1 MNYLDRFK
9 VQPGTEVK
17 LKDIDPSFKD
27 RHGGHKEATDEIE
40 HYQKKLRGLQELLY
54 ADRRCSLLIC
64 LQAMDGGGKDGTINH
79 VLGAMNPQGCRVVA
93 FKQPTAEE
101 LAHDFLWRVHP
112 AAPRRG
118 AVAIFNRS
126 HYEDVLVVR
135 VHNLVDKAVWSRR
148 YERINAFEKELAE
161 DDTHILKFYLHISKE
176 EQLQRFKDRL
186 DDPAKQWKISE
197 SDYKERNFWDQYTAA
212 YEEALSRCSTEHAP
226 WFIIPSNHKWFR
238 NLAVSRI
245 VVEHLEKM
253 NLQFPPPSVDIE
265 HIRKEYHTAKQQD
278 HSSES
283 KAKHVHE
290 RANAKARG

>member
-1 MNYLDRFK
+1 M
-9 VQPGTEVK
+9 
-17 LKDIDPSFKD
+17 
-27 RHGGHKEATDEIE
+27 
-40 HYQKKLRGLQELLY
+40 
-54 ADRRCSLLIC
+54 
-64 LQAMDGGGKDGTINH
+64 
-79 VLGAMNPQGCRVVA
+79 
-93 FKQPTAEE
+93 
-101 LAHDFLWRVHP
+101 
-112 AAPRRG
+112 
-118 AVAIFNRS
+118 AIFNRS

-135 VHNLVDKAVWSRR
+135 VHKLVDKAVWSRR
-148 YERINAFEKELAE
+148 YDRINAFEKELAE

-176 EQLQRFKDRL
+176 EQLNRFQDRL

-197 SDYKERNFWDQYTAA
+197 SDYKERNFWDEYTSA
-212 YEEALSRCSTEHAP
+212 YEKALSRCSTEHAP